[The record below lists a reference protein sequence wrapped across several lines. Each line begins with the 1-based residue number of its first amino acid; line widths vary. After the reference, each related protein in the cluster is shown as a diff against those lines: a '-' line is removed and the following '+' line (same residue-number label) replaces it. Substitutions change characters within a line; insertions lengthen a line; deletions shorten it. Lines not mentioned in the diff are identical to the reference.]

1 MFGLR
6 LAGWIG
12 LALCLNTIA
21 NPVSAQRLSAELR
34 DLDAKLPGTLI
45 NNPSVIDWEVYGDEV
60 ASEPVIDQSIPGG
73 GAALKIT
80 TKRADEYIYTAGIKL
95 PLIKSIGRG
104 EQVTIGFYAR
114 TISAQTANGKGV
126 VRVRFQEDFE
136 PFSGFGEKTLNIGS
150 DWQWHEVTAKSEF
163 GLDRKNSI
171 VAIQFGRTRQTL
183 EFGQTIIVKGAS
195 AIADAPPM
203 EPVEAAAPSLPKS
216 LQGLGTL
223 INDPSKEN
231 WHFGSDKGTVEPLP
245 DAAIFGIQ
253 ASRFAITESGS
264 KPHELFVAIPLMAD
278 INEGDELII
287 AIAGRGNGSI
297 SEGAVEAQI
306 SVRVEEAKPP
316 YDGFSDNRIALA
328 NNWRLVRVRTRA
340 DRVLAAGDAQL
351 ALHIGGAIKVVDIGP
366 IYVIK
371 LN

>member
-6 LAGWIG
+6 LSGWIG
-12 LALCLNTIA
+12 LAIGLSAIA
-21 NPVSAQRLSAELR
+21 NPVAAQRLSAELR
-34 DLDAKLPGTLI
+34 ELDTKLPGTLI

-114 TISAQTANGKGV
+114 TIAAQTADGKGV
-126 VRVRFQEDFE
+126 VRIRFQEDFE
-136 PFSGFGEKTLNIGS
+136 PFSGFGEKTLNIGT
-150 DWQWHEVTAKSEF
+150 DWQWHEVTAKAEF

-171 VAIQFGRTRQTL
+171 VAIQIGRTRQTL

-195 AIADAPPM
+195 SIASAPP
-203 EPVEAAAPSLPKS
+203 PAAQVEAAAPSLPKS

-253 ASRFAITESGS
+253 ASRFAMTESGS
-264 KPHELFVAIPLMAD
+264 KPHELFAAIPLMVD
-278 INEGDELII
+278 IKEGDELVI
-287 AIAGRGNGSI
+287 AIAGRNGST
-297 SEGAVEAQI
+297 SEDANEAQI

-316 YDGFSDNRIALA
+316 YDGFSDNQIALA
-328 NNWRLVRVRTRA
+328 KNWRLVRVRTRA
-340 DRVLAAGDAQL
+340 DRALAAGEAQL
-351 ALHIGGAIKVVDIGP
+351 ALHIGGAKKVVDIGP